1 MAVNLAN
8 SSLAELH
15 QIIADAKAMLE
26 KRQREQRAEVVAQ
39 MRKLASTVG
48 LDFEIVAGAER
59 KKSRSS
65 AAAKYRNPAN
75 AAQTW
80 NGRGPKPKW
89 FKEAIAKGKTIAQLT
104 I

>member
-1 MAVNLAN
+1 MAVNLTN
-8 SSLAELH
+8 SSLGELH
-15 QIIADAKAMLE
+15 QIIADAKVMLD

-39 MRKLASTVG
+39 MRKLAATVG
-48 LDFEIVAGAER
+48 LDFEIVAGGER
-59 KKSRSS
+59 KKSRAS
-65 AAAKYRNPAN
+65 AAPKYRNPAN

-89 FKEAIAKGKTIAQLT
+89 FKEAIAKGKTPAQLA

>member
-1 MAVNLAN
+1 MAINLTN
-8 SSLAELH
+8 STLGELQ

-26 KRQREQRAEVVAQ
+26 KRQREQRSEVVAQ
-39 MRKLASTVG
+39 MRKLAATVG
-48 LDFEIVAGAER
+48 LDFEVVAGAVR
-59 KKSRSS
+59 KKSRAS

-75 AAQTW
+75 SAQTW

-89 FKEAIAKGKTIAQLT
+89 FKEAIAKGKTPAQLA

>member
-1 MAVNLAN
+1 MAINLTN
-8 SSLAELH
+8 SSLGELH

-26 KRQREQRAEVVAQ
+26 KRQREQRAEVVSK
-39 MRKLASTVG
+39 MRKLAATVG
-48 LDFEIVAGAER
+48 LDFEIVASGR
-59 KKSRSS
+59 GKKSRSS
-65 AAAKYRNPAN
+65 AVAKYRNPAN

-89 FKEAIAKGKTIAQLT
+89 FKEAIAKGKTVAQLA